1 MNFKNQDM
9 RESVGKF
16 AGVLGIAGNV
26 FLCTIKIIAGAL
38 AGSVSIIADAVNNLS
53 DALSSVITVVSFKLS
68 GKPADEDHPYGHE
81 RIEYIATLILAFLI
95 LFIGYEL
102 IKTSFVRILNPVE
115 MPVNTVVVVILLVSV
130 LGKFAMSRMYTY
142 YAKKID
148 SSVLRASAKDSMND
162 VFSTGAVLIASVA
175 GAVFGVKLDGYAGFA
190 VSIFIM
196 WSAIQLIKD
205 AVNPILGASPQKELV
220 DEVAKKVLSYEGVIG
235 IHDLIVHSYG
245 PSKFFASVHA
255 EVDAKGDIMESHDL
269 IDNIERDVSKDMGI
283 ELVIHMDP
291 IVTDD
296 ERVNEARQ
304 RVVEIVHGVDK
315 VLSIHDFRMV
325 PGNTHTNIIFDIVLP
340 FEFKYKESKVL
351 DMVQDRVWDILGKEY
366 FCVIN
371 FDKNYN
377 GNL

>member
-1 MNFKNQDM
+1 MNFKNRDH

-26 FLCTIKIIAGAL
+26 FLCIIKIFAGL
-38 AGSVSIIADAVNNLS
+38 MAGSVSIIADAVNNLS
-53 DALSSVITVVSFKLS
+53 DAFSSVITVVSFKLS

-102 IKTSFVRILNPVE
+102 IKTSFLRILNPVD
-115 MPVNTVVVVILLVSV
+115 MPVNTVVVVILIVSV
-130 LGKFAMSRMYTY
+130 LCKFAMSRMYMH

-162 VFSTGAVLIASVA
+162 VFSTGAVLIASVT
-175 GAVFGVKLDGYAGFA
+175 GAVFNIKLDGYAGFA
-190 VSIFIM
+190 VSLFII
-196 WSAIQLIKD
+196 WSAVELIKD

-220 DEVAKKVLSYEGVIG
+220 DEVAKKVLSYQGVIG

-255 EVDAKGDIMESHDL
+255 EVDAKGDIMESHDI
-269 IDNIERDVSKDMGI
+269 IDNIERDVAKNMGI
-283 ELVIHMDP
+283 DLVIHMDP

-296 ERVNEARQ
+296 EDVIHSKKC
-304 RVVEIVHGVDK
+304 VEDIVRGIGS
-315 VLSIHDFRMV
+315 VLTIHDFRIV
-325 PGNTHTNIIFDIVLP
+325 PGKTHTNLIFDIVLP
-340 FEFKYKESKVL
+340 FDFKYKESKVL
-351 DMVQDRVWDILGKEY
+351 EIVQNEVWSKMGKEY

-371 FDKNYN
+371 IDKNYN
-377 GNL
+377 GV